1 MSFEDHPPT
10 SKPEPT
16 KFLKRGEGPKTQ
28 KFYGKYAMYPANEQ
42 QLYGVDPNL
51 PALNPDINEIYMK
64 DNKPFQYSISNKTKG
79 GRRRRMKQTKRKRR
93 KQTKRLR

>member
-1 MSFEDHPPT
+1 MSFATRPPT

-42 QLYGVDPNL
+42 QIDRNL
-51 PALNPDINEIYMK
+51 PDVQPDYGEVYP
-64 DNKPFQYSISNKTKG
+64 NKTEKSFQYTNSNKTKG
-79 GRRRRMKQTKRKRR
+79 GRRRRLKQTKRKRR